1 MKNLVG
7 IFTVKMPFIIKTLA
21 PFSCEGQNK
30 FELDLV
36 TRREQEEKDALV
48 RRQQDELQFLKRNN
62 QQLKAQVDAIMSA
75 RK

>member
-1 MKNLVG
+1 MEHTDQVYSELCLQQLFFYVLV
-7 IFTVKMPFIIKTLA
+7 IFKLL
-21 PFSCEGQNK
+21 K

>member
-1 MKNLVG
+1 M
-7 IFTVKMPFIIKTLA
+7 
-21 PFSCEGQNK
+21 
-30 FELDLV
+30 

>member
-1 MKNLVG
+1 MK
-7 IFTVKMPFIIKTLA
+7 IKQV
-21 PFSCEGQNK
+21 FK

>member
-1 MKNLVG
+1 MIKKAL
-7 IFTVKMPFIIKTLA
+7 IFFV
-21 PFSCEGQNK
+21 Q